1 VVHRRRE
8 IPSSLS
14 ALALDQ
20 AGVLTRAQATESG
33 LSRHVIERLREQGTW
48 HLLAT
53 GVYFTGAGEVPWMA
67 KAWAGVLIGGTE
79 SALAGRSAAVLH
91 GLADGQPLPIQVL
104 VPHRRKVA
112 DRAWLT
118 FQRQREDLRL
128 PYAPVLPMRTRIED
142 TVLDLCAAGDPGEV
156 ITWIT
161 KAVQRRVASPARLL
175 TALRRRRAVRHRGLI
190 EQVLGDAASGVHSQ
204 LEYRFGQDVLRSH
217 RLPAGRRQFQVPG
230 TGRLA
235 DVAYEEYAVLVELDG
250 RIGHVEEGMWRD
262 RKRDNAHA
270 VVGWLTLRFGW
281 WEVVNSP
288 CAVAADI
295 AAVLRARGWPGLIR
309 ACPNCGDVRTA

>member
-8 IPSSLS
+8 IPSSLG
-14 ALALDQ
+14 AVALDQ
-20 AGVLTRAQATESG
+20 AGVLTRRQAQESG

-48 HLLAT
+48 QVLAT
-53 GVYFTGAGEVPWMA
+53 GVYFTGAGDVPWMA

-91 GLADGQPLPIQVL
+91 GLADGHHLPIQVV

-112 DRAWLT
+112 DRPWLT
-118 FQRQREDLRL
+118 FQRQREDLRM
-128 PYAPVLPMRTRIED
+128 PYAAVLPTRTRIED

-161 KAVQRRVASPARLL
+161 KAVQRRVTSPARLL
-175 TALRRRRAVRHRGLI
+175 MALRRRRAVRHRGLI

-204 LEYRFGQDVLRSH
+204 LEYRFGRDVLRPH

-230 TGRLA
+230 SRRLA
-235 DVAYEEYAVLVELDG
+235 D
-250 RIGHVEEGMWRD
+250 
-262 RKRDNAHA
+262 

-295 AAVLRARGWPGLIR
+295 AAVLRARGWTGLIR
-309 ACPNCGDVRTA
+309 ACANCGEVRTA